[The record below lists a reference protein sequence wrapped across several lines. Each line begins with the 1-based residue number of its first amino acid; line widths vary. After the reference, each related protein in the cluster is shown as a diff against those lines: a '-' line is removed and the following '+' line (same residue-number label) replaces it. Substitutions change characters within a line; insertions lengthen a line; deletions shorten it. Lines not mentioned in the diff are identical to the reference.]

1 MKGNRVSSLF
11 KGLVYNLKGLRLGMK
26 TPKLLVLGLSRV
38 VVVMLITI
46 LSAGFILYY
55 HQQILD
61 FIWTRPASPWLIW
74 LWHVVSWLLSA
85 ILSGLAVIVA
95 YLVSQLLFSVLIMDW
110 MSRITERMVTGA
122 EKAGNQQPT
131 LKQLFFLI
139 KQELPRATFPLLLT
153 MILMVLG
160 WLTPLGPIVTIV
172 SSALAAVFLSWDN
185 TDLIPARRMEP
196 FQHRFRFLLKTLP
209 FHLGFGILFLVP
221 LFNILSLSFA
231 PIGATLYYLDHIDGS
246 TPDQ

>member
-1 MKGNRVSSLF
+1 MSSLV

-26 TPKLLVLGLSRV
+26 TPKLLMLGISRLI
-38 VVVMLITI
+38 VVMIITI

-61 FIWTRPASPWLIW
+61 LIWTRPASPWLIW

-85 ILSGLAVIVA
+85 ILSGLAVIIS
-95 YLVSQLLFSVLIMDW
+95 YLVAQLLFSVLIMDW
-110 MSRITERMVTGA
+110 MSRITERMITGA
-122 EKAGNQQPT
+122 EKDPNQQPI

-139 KQELPRATFPLLLT
+139 RQELPRATLPVLL
-153 MILMVLG
+153 MILLMVLG
-160 WLTPLGPIVTIV
+160 WMTPLGPLMTII

-185 TDLIPARRMEP
+185 TDLIPARRMVP
-196 FQHRFRFLLKTLP
+196 FQRRFRFLLKTLP

-231 PIGATLYYLDHIDGS
+231 PIGATLYYLDHYDGS
-246 TPDQ
+246 PPDG